1 VLCTI
6 GDLVEDVVVWLNT
19 ELNIGSDTESI
30 IRRTRGG
37 SAANVAMFAALT
49 GTPSRFI
56 GQVGHDRLGTHL
68 CEVLR
73 NSGVDVQV
81 ISDGRTGS
89 IVVLVQPNGQRSF
102 LTDRGVASHLAHFD
116 AALMN
121 DVHILHVPTYSLTDE
136 PLASTC
142 AQYIASARSN
152 GALISVDASSASVLT
167 KYGIQRFQALMQ
179 TLQPD
184 VFLCNEDEAA
194 TLGLHANNPMI
205 GAQVT
210 VIKQGPL
217 PVIVVHQDGT
227 SQMHPV
233 PAVDNIVDTT
243 GAGDAFAA
251 GFLPAYAS
259 SRNIVAAVSQG
270 HALASRVLQ
279 CPGATL
285 NPSLQQEQ
293 L

>member
-6 GDLVEDVVVWLNT
+6 GDLVEDVVVWLST
-19 ELNIGSDTESI
+19 ELNIGSDTESV

-37 SAANVAMFAALT
+37 SAANVSMFAALT

-56 GQVGHDRLGTHL
+56 GQVGHDRLGSQL

-73 NSGVDVQV
+73 DSGVDVQV

-116 AALMN
+116 ATLMN
-121 DVHILHVPTYSLTDE
+121 GVSILHVPTYSLTDE

-142 AQYIASARSN
+142 LQYIKASRAN
-152 GALISVDASSASVLT
+152 GALISIDASSSSVLT
-167 KYGIQRFQALMQ
+167 QYGTDRYRALIQSLS
-179 TLQPD
+179 PD

-194 TLGLHANNPMI
+194 VLGLGGNLPMA
-205 GAQVT
+205 GAVLT

-217 PVIVVHQDGT
+217 PVIAVQHNGT
-227 SQMHPV
+227 TTEVAVSPV
-233 PAVDNIVDTT
+233 ANIVDTT

-251 GFLPAYAS
+251 GFLPHYAQTKS
-259 SRNIVAAVSQG
+259 INDAVAHG
-270 HALASRVLQ
+270 HAVASRVLQ
-279 CPGATL
+279 SPGATL
-285 NPSLQQEQ
+285 NTSQQ
-293 L
+293 

>member
-1 VLCTI
+1 MLCTI
-6 GDLVEDVVVWLNT
+6 GDLVEDVVVWLST
-19 ELNIGSDTESI
+19 ELNIGSDTDSV

-68 CEVLR
+68 CEVL
-73 NSGVDVQV
+73 NESGVDVQV
-81 ISDGRTGS
+81 VSHGRTGS

-116 AALMN
+116 PALMR
-121 DVHILHVPTYSLTDE
+121 DVHILHVPTYSLAEE
-136 PLASTC
+136 PLATTC
-142 AQYIASARSN
+142 SQYIATARKHGS
-152 GALISVDASSASVLT
+152 LVSLDASSASVLA
-167 KYGIQRFQALMQ
+167 KYGIDRYRQLVAAV
-179 TLQPD
+179 QPD
-184 VFLCNEDEAA
+184 VFLCNEDEAK
-194 TLGLHANNPMI
+194 TLGLHANSPMG
-205 GAQVT
+205 GAKIT

-217 PVIVVHQDGT
+217 PVIVVLPDAT
-227 SQMHPV
+227 SHEYPA
-233 PAVDNIVDTT
+233 PAVHNIVDTT

-251 GFLPAYAS
+251 GFLPTFARS
-259 SRNIVAAVSQG
+259 HNIADAVMHG

-285 NPSLQQEQ
+285 TTSQQQEQ
-293 L
+293 

>member
-1 VLCTI
+1 MLCTI

-19 ELNIGSDTESI
+19 ELNIGSDTESV

-37 SAANVAMFAALT
+37 SAANVSMFAALT

-56 GQVGHDRLGTHL
+56 GQVGHDRLGSHL

-73 NSGVDVQV
+73 DSGVDVQV

-116 AALMN
+116 ATFMN
-121 DVHILHVPTYSLTDE
+121 SVSILHVPTYSLADE

-142 AQYIASARSN
+142 VQYIASARGT
-152 GALISVDASSASVLT
+152 GALISIDASSSSVLNQ
-167 KYGIQRFQALMQ
+167 YGTDRYRALIES
-179 TLQPD
+179 LKPE
-184 VFLCNEDEAA
+184 VFLCNEDEA
-194 TLGLHANNPMI
+194 TVLGLGTQKPMP
-205 GAQVT
+205 GAVLT

-217 PVIVVHQDGT
+217 PVIAVQHDGT
-227 SQMHPV
+227 TTEVAVAPV
-233 PAVDNIVDTT
+233 TNIVDTT

-251 GFLPAYAS
+251 GFLPHYAQTK
-259 SRNIVAAVSQG
+259 NIGDAITQG
-270 HALASRVLQ
+270 NSLASRVLQ
-279 CPGATL
+279 SPGATL
-285 NPSLQQEQ
+285 NSSQQ
-293 L
+293 

>member
-19 ELNIGSDTESI
+19 ELNIGSDTESV

-37 SAANVAMFAALT
+37 SAANVSMFAALT

-56 GQVGHDRLGTHL
+56 GQVGHDRLGSQL

-73 NSGVDVQV
+73 ESGVDVQV
-81 ISDGRTGS
+81 IADGRTGS

-116 AALMN
+116 ATLMN
-121 DVHILHVPTYSLTDE
+121 DVNILHVPTYSLTDE

-142 AQYIASARSN
+142 LQYINAARAT
-152 GALISVDASSASVLT
+152 GALISIDASSSSVL
-167 KYGIQRFQALMQ
+167 KQYGTDRYRALIES
-179 TLQPD
+179 LSPD

-194 TLGLHANNPMI
+194 VLGLGANLPMA
-205 GAQVT
+205 GAALT

-217 PVIVVHQDGT
+217 PVIAVQHNGT
-227 SQMHPV
+227 TTEVAVAPV
-233 PAVDNIVDTT
+233 TNIVDTT

-251 GFLPAYAS
+251 GFLPHYAKTK
-259 SRNIVAAVSQG
+259 NTGDAITQG
-270 HALASRVLQ
+270 NSLASRVLQ
-279 CPGATL
+279 SPGATL
-285 NPSLQQEQ
+285 NSSEQ
-293 L
+293 

>member
-19 ELNIGSDTESI
+19 ELNIGSDTESV

-37 SAANVAMFAALT
+37 SAANVSMFAALT
-49 GTPSRFI
+49 GMPSRFI
-56 GQVGHDRLGTHL
+56 GQVGHDRLGSHL

-73 NSGVDVQV
+73 DSGVDVQV
-81 ISDGRTGS
+81 VSDGRTGS

-116 AALMN
+116 ATLMN
-121 DVHILHVPTYSLTDE
+121 GVSILHVPTYSLTDE

-142 AQYIASARSN
+142 LQYIKASRAN
-152 GALISVDASSASVLT
+152 GALISIDASSSSVLT
-167 KYGIQRFQALMQ
+167 QYGTDRYRALIQSLS
-179 TLQPD
+179 PD

-194 TLGLHANNPMI
+194 VLGLGGNLPMA
-205 GAQVT
+205 GAVLT

-217 PVIVVHQDGT
+217 PVIAVQHNGT
-227 SQMHPV
+227 TTEVAVSPV
-233 PAVDNIVDTT
+233 ANIVDTT

-251 GFLPAYAS
+251 GFLPHYAQTKS
-259 SRNIVAAVSQG
+259 INDAVAHG
-270 HALASRVLQ
+270 HAVASRVLQ
-279 CPGATL
+279 SPGATL
-285 NPSLQQEQ
+285 NTSQQ
-293 L
+293 

>member
-1 VLCTI
+1 MLCTI
-6 GDLVEDVVVWLNT
+6 GDLVEDVVVWLTT
-19 ELNIGSDTESI
+19 ELNIGSDTESV

-37 SAANVAMFAALT
+37 SAANVSMFAALT

-56 GQVGHDRLGTHL
+56 GQVGHDRLGSHL

-73 NSGVDVQV
+73 DSGVDVQV

-116 AALMN
+116 ATLMN
-121 DVHILHVPTYSLTDE
+121 GVSILHVPTYSLTDE

-142 AQYIASARSN
+142 VQYIASARAT
-152 GALISVDASSASVLT
+152 GALISIDASSSSVLNQ
-167 KYGIQRFQALMQ
+167 YGTDRYRALIESIK
-179 TLQPD
+179 PE
-184 VFLCNEDEAA
+184 VFMCNEDEAA
-194 TLGLHANNPMI
+194 VLGLGAHKPMT
-205 GAQVT
+205 GAVLT

-217 PVIVVHQDGT
+217 PVIAVQHDGT
-227 SQMHPV
+227 TNEVAVAPV
-233 PAVDNIVDTT
+233 ANIVDTT

-251 GFLPAYAS
+251 GFLPHYTQTK
-259 SRNIVAAVSQG
+259 NITDAVAHG

-279 CPGATL
+279 SPGATL
-285 NPSLQQEQ
+285 NSSRQ
-293 L
+293 

>member
-37 SAANVAMFAALT
+37 SAANVAMFASLT

-73 NSGVDVQV
+73 DSGVDVQV

-152 GALISVDASSASVLT
+152 GSLISVDASSASVLT

-259 SRNIVAAVSQG
+259 SRNIAAAVSQG

>member
-1 VLCTI
+1 MLCTI

-37 SAANVAMFAALT
+37 SAANVAMFASLT

-73 NSGVDVQV
+73 DSGVDVQV

-136 PLASTC
+136 PLASTS

-227 SQMHPV
+227 SQIHPV

-259 SRNIVAAVSQG
+259 SRKIAAAVSQG

>member
-19 ELNIGSDTESI
+19 ELNIGSDTESV

-37 SAANVAMFAALT
+37 SAANVSMFAALT
-49 GTPSRFI
+49 GIPSRFI
-56 GQVGHDRLGTHL
+56 GQVGHDRLGSHL

-73 NSGVDVQV
+73 DSGVDVQV
-81 ISDGRTGS
+81 VSDGRTGS
-89 IVVLVQPNGQRSF
+89 IVVLVKPNGQRSF

-121 DVHILHVPTYSLTDE
+121 NVSILHIPTYSLTDE

-142 AQYIASARSN
+142 LQYINAARET
-152 GALISVDASSASVLT
+152 GALISIDASSSSVL
-167 KYGIQRFQALMQ
+167 KQYGTDRYRALIQSLS
-179 TLQPD
+179 PD

-194 TLGLHANNPMI
+194 VLGLGANLPMA
-205 GAQVT
+205 GAVLT

-217 PVIVVHQDGT
+217 PVIAVQHNGT
-227 SQMHPV
+227 TTEVAVTPV
-233 PAVDNIVDTT
+233 ANIVDTT

-251 GFLPAYAS
+251 GFLPHYAQTQ
-259 SRNIVAAVSQG
+259 NINDAVAHG
-270 HALASRVLQ
+270 HAVASRVLQ
-279 CPGATL
+279 SPGATL
-285 NPSLQQEQ
+285 STSQQ
-293 L
+293 

>member
-1 VLCTI
+1 MLCTI

-73 NSGVDVQV
+73 DSGVEVQV

-227 SQMHPV
+227 SQLHPV

-259 SRNIVAAVSQG
+259 SRNIAAAVSQG

>member
-1 VLCTI
+1 MLCTI

-19 ELNIGSDTESI
+19 GLNIGSDTESV

-37 SAANVAMFAALT
+37 SAANVSMFAALT

-56 GQVGHDRLGTHL
+56 GQVGHDRLGSHL

-73 NSGVDVQV
+73 DSGVDVQV

-116 AALMN
+116 ATLMN
-121 DVHILHVPTYSLTDE
+121 DVSILHVPTYSLTDE

-142 AQYIASARSN
+142 VQYINAARAN
-152 GALISVDASSASVLT
+152 GALVSLDASSSSVLT
-167 KYGIQRFQALMQ
+167 QYGTDRYRTLIQS
-179 TLQPD
+179 LQPD
-184 VFLCNEDEAA
+184 VFFCNEDEAA
-194 TLGLHANNPMI
+194 VLGVSAKQPMN
-205 GAQVT
+205 GAILT

-217 PVIVVHQDGT
+217 PVIAVQHDGT
-227 SQMHPV
+227 TTEVAATPV
-233 PAVDNIVDTT
+233 ANIVDTT

-251 GFLPAYAS
+251 GFLPHYAQTK
-259 SRNIVAAVSQG
+259 NITEAIMQG
-270 HALASRVLQ
+270 NALASRVLQ
-279 CPGATL
+279 SPGATL
-285 NPSLQQEQ
+285 NSSQQ
-293 L
+293 

>member
-19 ELNIGSDTESI
+19 ELNIGSDTESV

-37 SAANVAMFAALT
+37 SAANVSMFAALT

-56 GQVGHDRLGTHL
+56 GQVGNDRLGSQL

-73 NSGVDVQV
+73 DSGVDVQV
-81 ISDGRTGS
+81 IADGRTGS

-116 AALMN
+116 AMLMN
-121 DVHILHVPTYSLTDE
+121 DVSILHVPTYSLTDE

-142 AQYIASARSN
+142 VQYINAARAT
-152 GALISVDASSASVLT
+152 GALISIDASSSSVL
-167 KYGIQRFQALMQ
+167 KQYGTDRYRALIQSLS
-179 TLQPD
+179 PD

-194 TLGLHANNPMI
+194 VLGLGANLPMA
-205 GAQVT
+205 GAVLT

-217 PVIVVHQDGT
+217 PVVAVQHDGT
-227 SQMHPV
+227 TTEVAVTPV
-233 PAVDNIVDTT
+233 ANIVDTT

-251 GFLPAYAS
+251 GFLPHYAQTKDIT
-259 SRNIVAAVSQG
+259 NAVAHG
-270 HALASRVLQ
+270 HAVASRVLQ
-279 CPGATL
+279 SPGATMSISQ
-285 NPSLQQEQ
+285 P
-293 L
+293 

>member
-1 VLCTI
+1 MLCTI

-259 SRNIVAAVSQG
+259 ARNIAAAVTQG

>member
-37 SAANVAMFAALT
+37 SAANVSMFAALT
-49 GTPSRFI
+49 GAPSRFI
-56 GQVGHDRLGTHL
+56 GQVGNDRLGPQL

-73 NSGVDVQV
+73 ESGVDVQV
-81 ISDGRTGS
+81 ITDGRTGS

-116 AALMN
+116 ATLMN
-121 DVHILHVPTYSLTDE
+121 DVSILHVPTYSLTDE

-142 AQYIASARSN
+142 VQYISTARATGSI
-152 GALISVDASSASVLT
+152 ISIDASSSSVLT
-167 KYGIQRFQALMQ
+167 QYGTDRCRALIQ
-179 TLQPD
+179 TLQPH
-184 VFLCNEDEAA
+184 VFLCNEDEAKV
-194 TLGLHANNPMI
+194 LGL
-205 GAQVT
+205 GAQRPMAGAALT

-217 PVIVVHQDGT
+217 PVIAVQHDGT
-227 SQMHPV
+227 TTEVAVTPV
-233 PAVDNIVDTT
+233 ANIVDTT

-251 GFLPAYAS
+251 GFLPHYAQTK
-259 SRNIVAAVSQG
+259 NIGNAIAQG
-270 HALASRVLQ
+270 NALASRVLQ
-279 CPGATL
+279 SPGATL
-285 NPSLQQEQ
+285 HSSQQ
-293 L
+293 